1 MRCLVAA
8 VFLLICTPSFSL
20 AWGELGHRTV
30 AEIAS
35 RYLSEHS
42 AAEVEDLLGG
52 GLHTMVEV
60 SVWADAIRADE
71 RPETYYWHV
80 VEIPANGIRYDRA
93 RDCKNDDCIVEKI
106 KDFARVLGD
115 RSVAKRIRTEAL
127 QFLIHFVGDLHM
139 PLHAF
144 APLNHPAGAWVR
156 IGETTDK
163 LHYWWDDEFV
173 DALGFDS
180 NELGRRLAALV
191 TADERKEWE
200 KGTSEDWANE
210 SFQITNDFVT
220 EYGLLDVRWDR
231 VSEDKPIILPTS
243 VIDEVKPIVARR
255 LKMAGVRLAWLLNQ
269 AFK

>member
-1 MRCLVAA
+1 MRRILAA
-8 VFLLICTPSFSL
+8 VLLLSCTPSFGL

-30 AEIAS
+30 AEIAA
-35 RYLSEHS
+35 RYLTEQV
-42 AAEVEDLLGG
+42 AAEVQDLLGG
-52 GLHTMVEV
+52 GPHAMAEM
-60 SVWADAIRADE
+60 SVWADAIRDD

-80 VEIPANGIRYDRA
+80 VEIPPNGVRYDRV

-106 KDFARVLGD
+106 KEFARVLGD
-115 RSVAKRIRTEAL
+115 RTIASPLRIEAL

-139 PLHAF
+139 PLHAY

-156 IGETTDK
+156 IGATTDK

-180 NELGRRLAALV
+180 SELARRLA
-191 TADERKEWE
+191 THITTDERKEWE
-200 KGTSEDWANE
+200 HGTSETWANE
-210 SFQITNDFVT
+210 SFRITHDFVT
-220 EYGLLDVRWDR
+220 KHGLLDVRWDN
-231 VSEDKPIILPTS
+231 VSEDEPIILPTS

-255 LKMAGVRLAWLLNQ
+255 LKMAGVRLAWLLNK